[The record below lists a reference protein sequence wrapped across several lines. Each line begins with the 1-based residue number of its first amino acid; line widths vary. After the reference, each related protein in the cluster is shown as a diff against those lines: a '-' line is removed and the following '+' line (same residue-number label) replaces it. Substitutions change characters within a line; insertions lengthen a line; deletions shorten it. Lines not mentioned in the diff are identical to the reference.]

1 MKNDIT
7 LVHSDEYANWVLTVT
22 QGRRFM
28 NAKDRLYEMAENAN
42 LSINEVLPRPATPE
56 ELALVH
62 SQEYILDEAL
72 AGYTQ
77 EWSGQRLDLG
87 EIAQL
92 MAGGTIVALDELA
105 AGNTKLAVNFAGAK
119 HHAQYDYSSG
129 FCVFAD
135 LAMAATMLTEGT
147 YGKPQRVA
155 VFDFDVHHGD
165 GTENLLRKNPLAL
178 TYSVHQK
185 GIFPGTGNESYPE
198 DHAYNLPLRSGHGDR
213 EFLIAVREFLALV
226 GDFGPDYVFIAG
238 GADGH
243 KLDPLGSIEYSY
255 KGYDNAMRTLAD
267 GLPDMPI
274 LYGGAGGYRP
284 DDVTPRVWATAVSAL
299 AAEQK
304 AYRRG

>member
-1 MKNDIT
+1 MHDIS
-7 LVHSDEYANWVLTVT
+7 LIHSDEYANWILTVT

-28 NAKDRLYEMAENAN
+28 NAKDRLYEMAENKN
-42 LSINEVLPRPATPE
+42 LSIAEVLPRPATPE

-62 SQEYILDEAL
+62 SEQYIEEVLD
-72 AGYTQ
+72 GFSM
-77 EWSGQRLDLG
+77 EWSGQRFDLG
-87 EIAQL
+87 SLAQL
-92 MAGGTIVALDELA
+92 MAGGTIVALDELES
-105 AGNTKLAVNFAGAK
+105 GKTKLAVNFAGAK
-119 HHAQYDYSSG
+119 HHAQHDYSSG

-135 LAMAATMLTEGT
+135 LAVAATMLTQGA
-147 YGKPQRVA
+147 YGSPKRVA

-185 GIFPGTGNESYPE
+185 GIFPGTGNESHPE
-198 DHAYNLPLRSGHGDR
+198 DHVYNLPLRSGHGDR

-243 KLDPLGSIEYSY
+243 KLDPLASIEYSY

-284 DDVTPRVWATAVSAL
+284 DDVTPRVWATAVSAI
-299 AAEQK
+299 AEEQK

>member
-1 MKNDIT
+1 MHDIS
-7 LVHSDEYANWVLTVT
+7 LIHSDEYANWVLTVT

-28 NAKDRLYEMAENAN
+28 NAKDRLYDMAENKN
-42 LSINEVLPRPATPE
+42 LSIADVLPRPATPG

-62 SQEYILDEAL
+62 SEQYIEEVLNGL
-72 AGYTQ
+72 SG

-87 EIAQL
+87 SLAQL
-92 MAGGTIVALDELA
+92 MAGGTIVALDELES
-105 AGNTKLAVNFAGAK
+105 GMTKLAVNFAGAK
-119 HHAQYDYSSG
+119 HHAQHDYSSG

-135 LAMAATMLTEGT
+135 LAVAATMLTQGA
-147 YGKPQRVA
+147 YGSPKRVA

-185 GIFPGTGNESYPE
+185 GIFPGTGNESRPE
-198 DHAYNLPLRSGHGDR
+198 DHVYNLPLRSGHGDR

-284 DDVTPRVWATAVSAL
+284 DDVTPRVWATAVSAI
-299 AAEQK
+299 AEEQK

>member
-1 MKNDIT
+1 MNDIT
-7 LVHSDEYANWVLTVT
+7 LVHSDEYAKWILTVT

-28 NAKDRLYEMAENAN
+28 NAKDRLYEMADELN
-42 LSINEVLPRPATPE
+42 LSIAEVLPRPATPE
-56 ELALVH
+56 ELAIVH
-62 SQEYILDEAL
+62 SQEYIIDEAL
-72 AGYTQ
+72 AGYTR
-77 EWSGQRLDLG
+77 EWDGVRKDLG

-92 MAGGTIVALDELA
+92 MAGGTIVALNELV

-135 LAMAATMLTEGT
+135 LAMAAKMLTDGV
-147 YGKPQRVA
+147 YGDPKRVA

-165 GTENLLRKNPLAL
+165 GTESLLRNNPLAL

-185 GIFPGTGNESYPE
+185 GIFPGTGNQSYPE
-198 DHAYNLPLRSGHGDR
+198 DHAYNMPLRAGDGDR
-213 EFLIAVREFLALV
+213 EFMKAVEEFVDLVREFKA
-226 GDFGPDYVFIAG
+226 DYVFIAG

-243 KLDPLGSIEYSY
+243 KLDPLGSINYSY
-255 KGYDNAMRTLAD
+255 KGYDAAMRRLR
-267 GLPDMPI
+267 GELPDMPM

-284 DDVTPRVWATAVSAL
+284 DDVTPRVWATAVAAL

-304 AYRRG
+304 AYSRG